1 MSIFDGLLTAWIAG
15 VISGFVV
22 CIPVGPINITII
34 NEGAR
39 RGFKW
44 AFLIG
49 LGSMVMDLIYCSV
62 AFAGFSSLFASRNIR
77 AAMELCS
84 FLLMVWLGMK
94 YLLARSLPST
104 TPTVERV
111 EHRLHPHTAFW
122 IGFVRV
128 LGNPVV
134 LLFWI
139 TVSASFLSHEWIDD
153 RLITKVICV
162 LGTFCGGVAWFLLL
176 SYLVARGHGK
186 FSTTTLVRMSRI
198 SGAILLVAGGFIGM
212 RLIRLLA
219 HHGN

>member
-1 MSIFDGLLTAWIAG
+1 MNQLDGLLTAWIAG

-22 CIPVGPINITII
+22 CIPVGPINITIV

-62 AFAGFSSLFASRNIR
+62 AFAGFTGLFLSRTIR

-94 YLLARSLPST
+94 YLLVRSLPST

-111 EHRLHPHTAFW
+111 EHRFHPHTAFW

-128 LGNPVV
+128 LGNPAV

-139 TVSASFLSHEWIDD
+139 AVSSSFLSHQWIDD
-153 RLITKVICV
+153 RLITKVVCV
-162 LGTFCGGVAWFLLL
+162 IGTFVGGVAWFLLL
-176 SYLVARGHGK
+176 SVLVARGHGK
-186 FSTTTLVRMSRI
+186 FSTTSLVRMSRV
-198 SGAILLVAGGFIGM
+198 SGAILLIAGGFIGV

-219 HHGN
+219 LQSQ